1 MSNSNQNLKT
11 LLTKNRD
18 KKNFKEM
25 IAKTKITS
33 EKKINKIPNNNNSK
47 YLIHQDNNEYR
58 NNIPFKKIENYSQ
71 RSINAN
77 NKTKPN
83 EMINSK
89 ENNFI
94 RKLDEKRSHSLK
106 KNNISNYNMEEKN
119 NSKKNFNFIENNNYK
134 YNNFYNKNINDIQD
148 KNILKNI
155 INILLYYIKILNNQI
170 EVKFKKV
177 FSEKIKKLK
186 IENNFLL
193 KENKNLKST
202 ILRIIYTIKNYENKE
217 NIYLKNN
224 QKFLT
229 QLFEENI
236 YLRKE
241 NYITSNIN
249 GDYLLQFNKDINKLK
264 EKLKNDL
271 IIQQKKEEINNNQ
284 IEIQNNEEEN
294 PFSFLNKNSSEKEI
308 NKNLHKRQRTHIN
321 LNNINEINIDD
332 KKTNI
337 IENNKSN
344 ISINTIIHKSEENST
359 MEEENNNY
367 DAFSNTLIDMTN
379 NNKIEKSNNSTKNLF
394 DYENYDSQNK
404 NSLNNQLNLS
414 NKKQPIFYRTPKDKK
429 KIDFNQ

>member
-1 MSNSNQNLKT
+1 MKNTKQNLKT
-11 LLTKNRD
+11 LLSKNRD
-18 KKNFKEM
+18 KKNLKE
-25 IAKTKITS
+25 IISNTKITS
-33 EKKINKIPNNNNSK
+33 DKKLKKIPNNNNSK
-47 YLIHQDNNEYR
+47 YLIHQENNNEYR
-58 NNIPFKKIENYSQ
+58 NDIPFKKIENYSQ

-119 NSKKNFNFIENNNYK
+119 NSKKNFNYNENNN
-134 YNNFYNKNINDIQD
+134 NNYNKNINDIQD

-155 INILLYYIKILNNQI
+155 INILLYYIKVLNNQI
-170 EVKFKKV
+170 DVKFKKV
-177 FSEKIKKLK
+177 FVEKIKKLK

-202 ILRIIYTIKNYENKE
+202 IFKIIYTIKSYENKE

-241 NYITSNIN
+241 NYNTSNIN
-249 GDYLLQFNKDINKLK
+249 GDYLIQYNKDINKLK
-264 EKLKNDL
+264 EKIKNDL
-271 IIQQKKEEINNNQ
+271 IIQKKKEEINNNQ

-294 PFSFLNKNSSEKEI
+294 PFSFLNKNFSDKEI
-308 NKNLHKRQRTHIN
+308 NKNFHKRQRTHIN
-321 LNNINEINIDD
+321 LNNINEINAND
-332 KKTNI
+332 KQNNI
-337 IENNKSN
+337 VENNKSN
-344 ISINTIIHKSEENST
+344 ISINTIVHKSEENST
-359 MEEENNNY
+359 MEEEINY

-394 DYENYDSQNK
+394 DYENYDSNNK

>member
-71 RSINAN
+71 RSINTN
-77 NKTKPN
+77 NKIKQN
-83 EMINSK
+83 EIINSK
-89 ENNFI
+89 ENYLI
-94 RKLDEKRSHSLK
+94 KKLDEKRSHSLK
-106 KNNISNYNMEEKN
+106 KNNKSNYNMEEKN

-170 EVKFKKV
+170 DVKYKKV
-177 FSEKIKKLK
+177 FLEKIKKLK

-217 NIYLKNN
+217 NVYFKNN

-241 NYITSNIN
+241 NYNTSNIN
-249 GDYLLQFNKDINKLK
+249 GDYLIQYNKDINKLK

-271 IIQQKKEEINNNQ
+271 IIQKKKEEINNNQ
-284 IEIQNNEEEN
+284 IEIQNNQEEN

-308 NKNLHKRQRTHIN
+308 NKNFHKRQRTHIN
-321 LNNINEINIDD
+321 LNNINEINGSD
-332 KKTNI
+332 KQNNI

-359 MEEENNNY
+359 MEEENNY
-367 DAFSNTLIDMTN
+367 DAFSSTLIDMTN
-379 NNKIEKSNNSTKNLF
+379 NNKIENGNNSTKNLF
-394 DYENYDSQNK
+394 DYENYDSNNK

-414 NKKQPIFYRTPKDKK
+414 NKKQPIFYRTPKEKK

>member
-1 MSNSNQNLKT
+1 MKNTKQNLKT
-11 LLTKNRD
+11 LLSKNRD
-18 KKNFKEM
+18 KKNLKE
-25 IAKTKITS
+25 IISNTKITS
-33 EKKINKIPNNNNSK
+33 DKKLKKIPNNNNSK
-47 YLIHQDNNEYR
+47 YLIHQENNNEYR
-58 NNIPFKKIENYSQ
+58 NDIIPFKKIENYSQ

-119 NSKKNFNFIENNNYK
+119 NTKKNFNYNENNN
-134 YNNFYNKNINDIQD
+134 NNYNKNINDIQD

-155 INILLYYIKILNNQI
+155 INILLYYIKVLNNQI
-170 EVKFKKV
+170 DVKFKKV
-177 FSEKIKKLK
+177 FVEKIKKLK

-202 ILRIIYTIKNYENKE
+202 IFKIIYTIKSYENKE

-241 NYITSNIN
+241 NYNTSNIK
-249 GDYLLQFNKDINKLK
+249 GDYLIQYNKDINKLK
-264 EKLKNDL
+264 EKIKNDL
-271 IIQQKKEEINNNQ
+271 IIQKKKEEINNNQ
-284 IEIQNNEEEN
+284 IEVQNNEEEN
-294 PFSFLNKNSSEKEI
+294 PFSFLNKNSSDKEI
-308 NKNLHKRQRTHIN
+308 NKNFHKRQRTHIN
-321 LNNINEINIDD
+321 LNNINEINAND
-332 KKTNI
+332 KQNNI
-337 IENNKSN
+337 VENNKSN
-344 ISINTIIHKSEENST
+344 ISINTIVHKSEENST
-359 MEEENNNY
+359 MEEEINY

-394 DYENYDSQNK
+394 DYENYDSNNK

>member
-1 MSNSNQNLKT
+1 
-11 LLTKNRD
+11 
-18 KKNFKEM
+18 
-25 IAKTKITS
+25 
-33 EKKINKIPNNNNSK
+33 
-47 YLIHQDNNEYR
+47 
-58 NNIPFKKIENYSQ
+58 
-71 RSINAN
+71 
-77 NKTKPN
+77 
-83 EMINSK
+83 
-89 ENNFI
+89 
-94 RKLDEKRSHSLK
+94 
-106 KNNISNYNMEEKN
+106 
-119 NSKKNFNFIENNNYK
+119 
-134 YNNFYNKNINDIQD
+134 
-148 KNILKNI
+148 
-155 INILLYYIKILNNQI
+155 
-170 EVKFKKV
+170 
-177 FSEKIKKLK
+177 
-186 IENNFLL
+186 LL
-193 KENKNLKST
+193 KENKNLKS
-202 ILRIIYTIKNYENKE
+202 IIFKIIYTIKNYENKE

-332 KKTNI
+332 KKTNV

>member
-1 MSNSNQNLKT
+1 MKNTKQNLKT
-11 LLTKNRD
+11 LLSKNRD
-18 KKNFKEM
+18 KKNLKE
-25 IAKTKITS
+25 IISNTKITS
-33 EKKINKIPNNNNSK
+33 DKKLKKIPNNNNSK
-47 YLIHQDNNEYR
+47 YLIHQENNNEYR
-58 NNIPFKKIENYSQ
+58 NDIIPFKKIENYSQ

-119 NSKKNFNFIENNNYK
+119 NSKKIFNYNENNN
-134 YNNFYNKNINDIQD
+134 NNYNKNINDIQD

-155 INILLYYIKILNNQI
+155 INILLYYIKVLNNQI
-170 EVKFKKV
+170 DVKFKKV
-177 FSEKIKKLK
+177 FVEKIKKLK

-202 ILRIIYTIKNYENKE
+202 IFKIIYTIKSYENKE

-241 NYITSNIN
+241 NYNTSNIN
-249 GDYLLQFNKDINKLK
+249 GDYLIQYNKDINKLK
-264 EKLKNDL
+264 EKIKNDL
-271 IIQQKKEEINNNQ
+271 IIQKKKEEINNNQ
-284 IEIQNNEEEN
+284 IEVQNNEEEN
-294 PFSFLNKNSSEKEI
+294 PFSFLNKNSSDKEI
-308 NKNLHKRQRTHIN
+308 NKNFHKRQRTHIN
-321 LNNINEINIDD
+321 LNNINEINAND
-332 KKTNI
+332 KQNNI
-337 IENNKSN
+337 VENNKSN
-344 ISINTIIHKSEENST
+344 ISINTIVHKSEENST
-359 MEEENNNY
+359 MEEEINY

-394 DYENYDSQNK
+394 DYENYDSNNK